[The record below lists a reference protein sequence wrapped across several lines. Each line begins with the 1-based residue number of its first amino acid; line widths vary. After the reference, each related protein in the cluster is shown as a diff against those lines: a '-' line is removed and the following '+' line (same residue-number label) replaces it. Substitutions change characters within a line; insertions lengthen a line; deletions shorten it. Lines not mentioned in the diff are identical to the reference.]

1 MDNKAKTMQIAII
14 EDEDAHYFLI
24 ERAISKKIPHV
35 SIHYFKSAGEFLEKF
50 FETRFDIIITDYQL
64 PDMSGIELMEVLNN
78 EGNEIPVV
86 MVTGQGN
93 EMVAVRAM
101 KLGVWDYLV
110 KSNDFFTLLPI
121 VVEKVSRERNLEISL
136 RKSEERF
143 RIVFENSPIG
153 IGLYNSGGYPI
164 ELNKALMDI
173 FGISDFEN
181 IKKSN
186 LFDDVNISD
195 SIKTKLH
202 NDESVRTELSYN
214 LELIKTA
221 GLYDTNKSGNIDI
234 DILIKKIDTIDDL
247 HSSGYLV
254 LVQDNTERKKANEN
268 IHRLSQQLLQAQEM
282 ERQMISRELHDKIA
296 QDLSMLKIGNETILD
311 NNGNPTADIK
321 KRILEQTN
329 ILQGIINAVR
339 DMSYDLRPPGLD
351 QFGIG
356 STIYQYCKDFS
367 KKTQIAIDYNDAGMD
382 NIKLDPNIEINIY
395 RLVQEGLNNIRKH
408 ADANHA
414 VIKLVSSYPNIILR
428 IEDNGKGF
436 DVKKRLAGL
445 TSEKRMGLRSMEERV
460 NLLEGSMIV
469 TSNPGKG
476 TKILIEIPLKEKNR
490 DLEKNSSDS

>member
-1 MDNKAKTMQIAII
+1 MDDKAKTLQVAII

-24 ERAISKKIPHV
+24 ERAIKNKIPFS
-35 SIHYFKSAGEFLEKF
+35 SIHSFKSAGEFLEKF
-50 FETRFDIIITDYQL
+50 IETSFDIIVTDYQL
-64 PDMSGIELMEVLNN
+64 PDMTGIELLEILNN
-78 EGNEIPVV
+78 EGNKIPVI

-110 KSNDFFTLLPI
+110 KSNDFFTLLPLVI
-121 VVEKVSRERNLEISL
+121 EKISRERNLEISL

-153 IGLYNSGGYPI
+153 IGLYDSGGYPI
-164 ELNKALMDI
+164 ETNKALMNI
-173 FGISDFEN
+173 FGICDSEN
-181 IKKSN
+181 LKKSN
-186 LFDDVNISD
+186 LFDDANIPD
-195 SIKTKLH
+195 SIKSKLF
-202 NDESVRTELSYN
+202 NSESVQAELSYN
-214 LELIKTA
+214 LELIKST

-234 DILIKKIDTIDDL
+234 DILIKKIGTIDDL

-268 IHRLSQQLLQAQEM
+268 IHRLSQQLLAAQEM
-282 ERQMISRELHDKIA
+282 ERQMISRDLHDKIA
-296 QDLSMLKIGNETILD
+296 QDLSMLKIGNETLLD
-311 NNGNPTADIK
+311 DNGRPAVDIK

-329 ILQGIINAVR
+329 ILQSIITAVR

-367 KKTQIAIDYNDAGMD
+367 KKTQLAIDYSDAGID
-382 NIKLDPNIEINIY
+382 NIYLEPDIEINLY

-408 ADANHA
+408 ANAGHA
-414 VIKLVSSYPNIILR
+414 VIKLVASYPNIILR
-428 IEDNGKGF
+428 IEDNGMGF

-445 TSEKRMGLRSMEERV
+445 TKEKRMGLRSMEERV
-460 NLLEGSMIV
+460 SLLDGKMNV
-469 TSNPGKG
+469 TSHPGKG
-476 TKILIEIPLKEKNR
+476 TKILIEIPLKEKKYG
-490 DLEKNSSDS
+490 LKENSTDS

>member
-1 MDNKAKTMQIAII
+1 MNPILKIAII
-14 EDEDAHYFLI
+14 EDEDAHYTLI

-35 SIHYFKSAGEFLEKF
+35 SIYYFKSAGEFLEKF

-64 PDMSGIELMEVLNN
+64 PDMSGIELLEVLNN
-78 EGNEIPVV
+78 EGNEIPVI

-110 KSNDFFTLLPI
+110 KSNDFFTLLPLVI
-121 VVEKVSRERNLEISL
+121 EKVSRERNLEMSL

-164 ELNKALMDI
+164 ELNKAIMDI
-173 FGISDFEN
+173 FGISGFEN
-181 IKKSN
+181 LKKSN
-186 LFDDVNISD
+186 LFDDINIPD
-195 SIKTKLH
+195 SIKSKLY
-202 NDESVRTELSYN
+202 NGESVRTELAYN
-214 LELIKTA
+214 LELIKST
-221 GLYDTNKSGNIDI
+221 GLYDTNKSGNIEI
-234 DILIKKIDTIDDL
+234 DILIKSIDIIGNL

-268 IHRLSQQLLQAQEM
+268 IHRLSQQLLQAQET
-282 ERQMISRELHDKIA
+282 ERQMISRDLHDKIA
-296 QDLSMLKIGNETILD
+296 QDLSMLKIGNETLLD
-311 NNGNPTADIK
+311 NNGNPAEDIK
-321 KRILEQTN
+321 KRVLEQTN
-329 ILQGIINAVR
+329 ILQGVITAVR

-367 KKTQIAIDYNDAGMD
+367 EKAKLIVDYSDAGID
-382 NIKLDPNIEINIY
+382 DINLEPDIEINLY

-408 ADANHA
+408 ADAGNA
-414 VIKLVSSYPNIILR
+414 VIKLVASYPNIILR

-445 TSEKRMGLRSMEERV
+445 TDEKRMGLRSMEERV
-460 NLLEGSMIV
+460 CLLEGKMIV
-469 TSNPGKG
+469 NSHPGKG
-476 TKILIEIPLKEKNR
+476 TKILIEIPLKEKKYGNK
-490 DLEKNSSDS
+490 ENCSDS